1 MNAKLEG
8 SVLPIEYSLDARFAA
23 VSGTVFLTGIQALV
37 RVLVDRERLDSMR
50 GLQTAGFVSGYRG
63 SPLGG
68 LDMTLAKE
76 GARLEHHRIKF
87 EPGIN
92 EDLAAAAVWG
102 SQQVGLF
109 PGALHD
115 GVFSMWYGKAPGL
128 DLSCDAFRH
137 ANMAGTACNGGVLA
151 VVGDDPSCK
160 SSSLPSSSL
169 LTLRDLMVPI
179 LTPVDVQD
187 TLDLGRLGFE
197 LSRYSGAWT
206 GLIASADTM
215 DSGQSI
221 DISLD
226 RHRHDIAGDA
236 DDVSIRLEDS
246 SIDQEARMVRKLDR
260 AARFATKTKINRIE
274 SAEDQADIAIVT
286 YGKTYADVRET
297 LSRLG
302 FATVED
308 LTTARIR
315 LVRFGMP
322 WPIDPAFVQA
332 AVDGV
337 AHVIVVEEK
346 HAFLEDSLKATLFDP
361 SQTRPHITGK
371 RDANG
376 NRQFAPFG
384 TLGVAHIQPVF
395 ARYLA
400 EKIDPAITSRCPE
413 ADAFDAEA
421 PERKPIFCAGCP
433 HSISARL
440 PDGSRAT
447 AGIGCHY
454 MAQWLEENTALTTH
468 MGAEGTTWIGQ
479 SAFTSEKHIFANLG
493 DGTYA
498 HSGILAIRA
507 SIVAGVNITYKILY
521 NDAVA
526 MTGGQA
532 VDGGIDVA
540 TIIEQVRAE
549 GVRVIHVVTD
559 DPSKYRDVDYPVSDR
574 RELDAVQ
581 RQMRD
586 VEGSSVLIF
595 DQTCAAE
602 KRRRRKRGSM
612 EPQKRFAF
620 INTAVCDDCGDC
632 SRISHCV
639 AIEPK
644 PTALG
649 LRRAV
654 NQSVCNGDLSC
665 VEGFCPAFLTI
676 DGALDTP
683 AIMDRHYH
691 QLPPPTFHHPDG
703 CDVLITGVGGTGIVT
718 VSQLLGYAAHI
729 EGLNASTLD
738 MTGLAQK
745 GGSVVAHVRMSRDPI
760 ASNHISPASAD
771 VLIAA
776 DLVTAAQ
783 ADVLSLAREETF
795 ASVNSTV
802 APTAGYVLYREVVDP
817 DSALGRLRRAIGSIE
832 SRDIEAASREAFG
845 TTQYA
850 NIVLLGLAYQS
861 GAIPLSTASIEQAIQ
876 VNGVEIERN
885 IAAFRFGRL
894 LAINPHND
902 ATVKPTFEDE
912 HRVRLDY
919 LVDYQN
925 DAFANAFD
933 AFVQEIAALEERT
946 CGDRGAFTEA
956 AAESYFHLLAIKDE
970 YEVARLSHLSGDS
983 SLARD
988 LKATFAPGFKLAY
1001 RMAPPFLGEKKR
1013 SFGAWIAPVFRV
1025 LASMKRLRGSRFD
1038 PFRSSADRRLDASL
1052 RERFKNDLERLGA
1065 TLDETNRHAYAAYL
1079 EKFQEIRGYGHV
1091 RAQNAE
1097 RVLTELDGVGFEKP
1111 AEVRASSVT
1120 VAHDPVRIQ
1129 ATNLVG

>member
-8 SVLPIEYSLDARFAA
+8 SVLPIEYSLDARYAA

-37 RVLVDRERLDSMR
+37 RVLVDRDRLDSMR
-50 GLQTAGFVSGYRG
+50 GLRTAGFVSGYRG

-68 LDMTLAKE
+68 LDKTLAKE
-76 GARLEHHRIKF
+76 GERLERHRIKF
-87 EPGIN
+87 APGIN
-92 EDLAAAAVWG
+92 EDLAATAVWG
-102 SQQVGLF
+102 SQQVGVF
-109 PGALHD
+109 PGALYD
-115 GVFSMWYGKAPGL
+115 GVYGMWYGKAPGL
-128 DLSCDAFRH
+128 DRSCDAFCH
-137 ANMAGTACNGGVLA
+137 ANMAGTARHGGVLA

-169 LTLRDLMVPI
+169 NTLRDLMIPI

-197 LSRYSGAWT
+197 LSRHSGAWT

-226 RHRHDIAGDA
+226 RCQVDVPA
-236 DDVSIRLEDS
+236 DDGDVSIRLEDS
-246 SIDQEARMVRKLDR
+246 SIDQEARMVKKLDR
-260 AARFATKTKINRIE
+260 AARFATTTKINRVE
-274 SAEDQADIAIVT
+274 SATGGADIAIVT

-302 FATVED
+302 FPTLDA
-308 LTTARIR
+308 LTKARIR

-322 WPIDPAFVQA
+322 WPIDAAFVRA
-332 AVDGV
+332 ALDRIE
-337 AHVIVVEEK
+337 HVIVVEEK
-346 HAFLEDSLKATLFDP
+346 HAFLEDSLKATLFD
-361 SQTRPHITGK
+361 QVHTRPTITGK
-371 RDANG
+371 QDTSG
-376 NRQFAPFG
+376 NRQFDPFG
-384 TLGVAHIQPVF
+384 TLGVADIQPVL
-395 ARYLA
+395 ARHLV
-400 EKIDPAITSRCPE
+400 EKIDPALRLRCPE
-413 ADAFDAEA
+413 APAIDADET
-421 PERKPIFCAGCP
+421 ERKPIFCAGCP
-433 HSISARL
+433 HNISTRL

-479 SAFTSEKHIFANLG
+479 SAFTSENHIFANLG

-507 SIVAGVNITYKILY
+507 SVAAGVNITYKILY

-532 VDGGIDVA
+532 VDGGLDVT

-549 GVRVIHVVTD
+549 GVSVIRVVTD
-559 DPSKYRDVDYPVSDR
+559 DPSKYRNVDFPVSDR

-581 RQMRD
+581 RELRE
-586 VEGSSVLIF
+586 VEGCSVLIF

-602 KRRRRKRGSM
+602 KRRRRKRGTV

-620 INTAVCDDCGDC
+620 INAAVCDDCGDC
-632 SRISHCV
+632 SRVSHCV

-683 AIMDRHYH
+683 AIMDRQYH
-691 QLPPPTFHHPDG
+691 QLPPPTFRHPEG
-703 CDVLITGVGGTGIVT
+703 CDILITGVGGTGIVT

-745 GGSVVAHVRMSRDPI
+745 GGSVVAHVRMSREPI
-760 ASNHISPASAD
+760 ASNHISPAGAD

-783 ADVLSLAREETF
+783 AAVLSLTREETF
-795 ASVNSTV
+795 AFVNSTV
-802 APTAGYVLYREVVDP
+802 APTADYVLFREVVDP
-817 DSALGRLRRAIGSIE
+817 DSALGRLRGAIGSIE
-832 SRDIEAASREAFG
+832 SRDVEAASLEAFG
-845 TTQYA
+845 KTQYA

-861 GAIPLSTASIEQAIQ
+861 GAIPLSTASIEQAIK

-885 IAAFRFGRL
+885 IAAFRFGRV
-894 LAINPHND
+894 LAINPSND
-902 ATVKPTFEDE
+902 VTAKPTFEDE
-912 HRVRLDY
+912 HRIRLDY

-925 DAFANAFD
+925 DAYANAFD
-933 AFVQEIAALEERT
+933 AFAQELAELEERT
-946 CGDRGAFTEA
+946 CGERGAFTHA
-956 AAESYFHLLAIKDE
+956 AAGSWFHLLAIKDE
-970 YEVARLSHLSGDS
+970 YEVARLSRLSGDS
-983 SLARD
+983 DLARD
-988 LKATFAPGFKLAY
+988 LDATFAPGFKLAF
-1001 RMAPPFLGEKKR
+1001 RMAPPFLGDKKR
-1013 SFGAWIAPVFRV
+1013 SFGAWIAPLFRV
-1025 LASMKRLRGSRFD
+1025 LASLKQLRGSRFD
-1038 PFRSSADRRLDASL
+1038 PFRSSTDRRLDTSL
-1052 RERFKNDLERLGA
+1052 RERFQRDLERLGA
-1065 TLDETNRHAYAAYL
+1065 NLDESNRDAYATYL
-1079 EKFQEIRGYGHV
+1079 QRFQEIRGYGHV
-1091 RAQNAE
+1091 RARNAE
-1097 RVLTELDGVGFEKP
+1097 RVLAELDTVEFDRSEAGHRP
-1111 AEVRASSVT
+1111 AVIA
-1120 VAHDPVRIQ
+1120 A
-1129 ATNLVG
+1129 G

>member
-68 LDMTLAKE
+68 LDKTLAKE
-76 GARLEHHRIKF
+76 GDRLERHRIKF

-92 EDLAAAAVWG
+92 EDLAATAVWG
-102 SQQVGLF
+102 SQQVGVF
-109 PGALHD
+109 PGALYD

-128 DLSCDAFRH
+128 DRSCDAFRH
-137 ANMAGTACNGGVLA
+137 ANMAGTARHGGVLA

-169 LTLRDLMVPI
+169 LTLRDLSIPM

-187 TLDLGRLGFE
+187 TLDLGRLGFA
-197 LSRYSGAWT
+197 LSRYCGAWT
-206 GLIASADTM
+206 ALIASADTM

-226 RHRHDIAGDA
+226 RYHVEPHLEGLAEAHGPA
-236 DDVSIRLEDS
+236 EDVSIRLEDS
-246 SIDQEARMVRKLDR
+246 SLDQEVRLVTKLDR
-260 AARFATKTKINRIE
+260 AARFATATKINRVE
-274 SAEDQADIAIVT
+274 SAPRAADVAIVT
-286 YGKTYADVRET
+286 YGKTYADVREV
-297 LSRLG
+297 LGRLG
-302 FATVED
+302 LSTFDA
-308 LTTARIR
+308 LTRARVR

-322 WPIDPAFVQA
+322 WPLDADFVRSA
-332 AVDGV
+332 LDGV
-337 AHVIVVEEK
+337 QHVVVVEEK
-346 HAFLEDSLKATLFDP
+346 QAFLEDSLKASLFDVGA
-361 SQTRPHITGK
+361 RPVITGK

-376 NRQFAPFG
+376 KRQFDPFG
-384 TLGVAHIQPVF
+384 TLGVANIEPVL
-395 ARYLA
+395 ARALVG
-400 EKIDPAITSRCPE
+400 KIDPSLVSCP
-413 ADAFDAEA
+413 AAPVFDDETD
-421 PERKPIFCAGCP
+421 ERKPIFCAGCP
-433 HSISARL
+433 HNISTRL

-507 SIVAGVNITYKILY
+507 SSAAGVNITYKILY

-532 VDGGIDVA
+532 VDGGLDVA
-540 TIIEQVRAE
+540 TIVDQVRAE
-549 GVRVIHVVTD
+549 GVSVIHVVTD
-559 DPSKYRDVDYPVSDR
+559 DPSKYRNVDFPVSDR

-581 RQMRD
+581 RQLRE
-586 VEGSSVLIF
+586 VEGCSVLIF

-602 KRRRRKRGSM
+602 KRRRRKRGTV

-620 INTAVCDDCGDC
+620 INSAVCDDCGDC
-632 SRISHCV
+632 SRISNCI

-644 PTALG
+644 PTPLG
-649 LRRAV
+649 LRREV

-665 VEGFCPAFLTI
+665 VEGFCPAFVTI
-676 DGALDTP
+676 EGTLDTP
-683 AIMDRHYH
+683 AIMERQYH
-691 QLPPPTFHHPDG
+691 QIPPPKFRHPDG

-745 GGSVVAHVRMSRDPI
+745 GGSVVAHIRMSSEPI
-760 ASNHISPASAD
+760 ASNHISPAGAD

-783 ADVLSLAREETF
+783 ADVLSLTRDETLAF
-795 ASVNSTV
+795 VNSSV
-802 APTAGYVLYREVVDP
+802 APTADYVLFREVVDP
-817 DSALGRLRRAIGSIE
+817 DSALGRLRRAVGSIV
-832 SRDIEAASREAFG
+832 SRDVEAASLEAFG
-845 TTQYA
+845 KTQYA

-861 GAIPLSTASIEQAIQ
+861 GAIPLSTASIEQAIK

-894 LAINPHND
+894 LAIDP
-902 ATVKPTFEDE
+902 TEEPSVKPTFDDE
-912 HRVRLDY
+912 HQIRLDY
-919 LVDYQN
+919 LVDYQ
-925 DAFANAFD
+925 DQAFANAFD
-933 AFVQEIAALEERT
+933 AFVEEVTRLEERT
-946 CGDRGAFTEA
+946 CGHRGAFTEA
-956 AAESYFHLLAIKDE
+956 VASSYFHLLAIKDE
-970 YEVARLSHLSGDS
+970 YEVARLSRLTKDAD
-983 SLARD
+983 LARD
-988 LKATFAPGFKLAY
+988 LEATFAPGFKAAF

-1013 SFGAWIAPVFRV
+1013 SFGPWIAPAFSA
-1025 LASMKRLRGSRFD
+1025 LAALKGLRGTRLD
-1038 PFRSSADRRLDASL
+1038 PFRSVDRRLDASL
-1052 RERFKNDLERLGA
+1052 RERFEQDLARLGKS
-1065 TLDETNRHAYAAYL
+1065 LDATNRDAYVAYVT
-1079 EKFQEIRGYGHV
+1079 KFQEIRGYGHV

-1097 RVLTELDGVGFEKP
+1097 RVLTELDAMELEPEVVHAP
-1111 AEVRASSVT
+1111 AVIA
-1120 VAHDPVRIQ
+1120 A
-1129 ATNLVG
+1129 G